1 MHQSTQA
8 TPPDRLKRA
17 TPLIVLCLTTLGAGL
32 RFYDIGSKG
41 LWLDEAFSVWLG
53 WQPLPEMIAWLLKVD
68 QHPPLYYALLHLW
81 MTFGDNAIIVR
92 SLSAFIGTLTVPVFY
107 VLGKTLG
114 DWKLGLTAALLLA
127 ISPFHV
133 RFAQETRMYTT
144 LTLNACIALLFFF
157 HLLTDKRAGTDKIGQ
172 QISAYIKNFQESIRL
187 RPRTEESVAG
197 EFQRGYRE
205 VEGWVNDPTRPRLLP
220 ISTITTDLAWVGY
233 IIFSAATMLTH
244 NTAVLFPISLNLFTV
259 SFLIYQK
266 FWGGQK
272 FTNSR
277 LTPPSPKN
285 WFYAQL
291 GVFLLWS
298 PWLAAFIIQATGV
311 YGEFWIPSPSLD
323 SVKNT
328 IFTFLSWSLPGK
340 ISWDEIIWVFY
351 GLIFLLGI
359 IYYLRQKANIIL
371 LLTLFLVP
379 PIVEL
384 LVSLKRPIFYDRTL
398 IWTTLPLFLIVAS
411 GILQL
416 RFKAYILTAGLF
428 IISINGLSLQN
439 YFTNFQKEQ
448 WNLAARSVAESVSKD
463 DILIF
468 NATWVQI
475 PFDFYF
481 RYFNRD
487 VEERGAPV
495 DLFDRGILEPKMT
508 LQDLPRLKSLIRGR
522 DRVWLIYSHNW
533 YTDPQNLI
541 PTALNQEL
549 ELVELRRYYGL
560 EVHLYG
566 IP

>member
-1 MHQSTQA
+1 MRLSKQSK
-8 TPPDRLKRA
+8 PPVGLKRA
-17 TPLIVLCLTTLGAGL
+17 TPLIVLFLTTLGAGL

-53 WQPLPEMIAWLLKVD
+53 WQTLPDMIAWLLKVD
-68 QHPPLYYALLHLW
+68 QHPPLYYALLHIW
-81 MTFGDNAIIVR
+81 MSFGDNAVVVR
-92 SLSAFIGTLTVPVFY
+92 SLSALFGTLTLPVFFA
-107 VLGKTLG
+107 LGKKLG
-114 DWKLGLTAALLLA
+114 DRRLGLIAALLLS

-133 RFAQETRMYTT
+133 RFAQEARMYTT
-144 LTLNACIALLFFF
+144 LTLNACIALLCFF
-157 HLLTDKRAGTDKIGQ
+157 HLLTDKRANTEKMGQ
-172 QISAYIKNFQESIRL
+172 QISSFIRNL
-187 RPRTEESVAG
+187 EKSFRRRKPTREKEA
-197 EFQRGYRE
+197 EDFQRDYRKLD
-205 VEGWVNDPTRPRLLP
+205 GWVTTPTQRRWLP
-220 ISTITTDLAWVGY
+220 IRTISTDLAWVGY
-233 IIFSAATMLTH
+233 IIFSTATMFSH
-244 NTAVLFPISLNLFTV
+244 NTAILFPLTLNLFTI

-266 FWGGQK
+266 LKGGNEIS
-272 FTNSR
+272 NSR
-277 LTPPSPKN
+277 LAPPSAKN
-285 WFYAQL
+285 WLFAQL
-291 GVFLLWS
+291 GVILLWS

-311 YGEFWIPSPSLD
+311 YGEFWIPSPTLD

-328 IFTFLSWSLPGK
+328 LITFLIWSLPGK
-340 ISWDEIIWVFY
+340 ISWDEIIWVIY

-359 IYYLRQKANIIL
+359 IYYIRKKARIIL

-379 PIVEL
+379 PLVEL
-384 LVSLKRPIFYDRTL
+384 LVSIKRPIFYDRTL
-398 IWTTLPLFLIVAS
+398 IWITLPLFLIIAS

-416 RFKAYILTAGLF
+416 RFTPYIMAACIF
-428 IISINGLSLQN
+428 IVSINSLSLQN

-448 WNLAARSVAESVSKD
+448 WNVAARSVAESVSKD

-508 LQDLPRLKSLIRGR
+508 LQDLPRLQSLIRGR

-533 YTDPQNLI
+533 YTDPQNII

-549 ELVELRRYYGL
+549 ELVEVKRYYGL